1 MLSKSKIK
9 WINSL
14 ERKKNRDKENVFV
27 AEGVKIVT
35 DLLPFFKCRF
45 LAVTQSEVSDK
56 FSKYTDEIEV
66 ISQDEYRKI
75 TFQKSPQGVLAVLE
89 MPEYKIDYP
98 KLTMN
103 LSLAL
108 EDIQDPGNLGTIIRI
123 ADWFG
128 IKDVF
133 CSPHTADIF
142 SPKSIQATMGAI
154 ARVRIHYVDL
164 ALFLDKIKDKI
175 PVYGTYMNGENI
187 YDLTLSDSGIIIMG
201 NEGNGISAEIEKLI
215 TRKIAVPTFPEDSIA
230 SESLNVATAT
240 AIVAA
245 EFRRRTHS
253 K

>member
-75 TFQKSPQGVLAVLE
+75 TFQKSPQGVLDVLE

-98 KLTMN
+98 
-103 LSLAL
+103 
-108 EDIQDPGNLGTIIRI
+108 
-123 ADWFG
+123 
-128 IKDVF
+128 
-133 CSPHTADIF
+133 
-142 SPKSIQATMGAI
+142 
-154 ARVRIHYVDL
+154 
-164 ALFLDKIKDKI
+164 
-175 PVYGTYMNGENI
+175 
-187 YDLTLSDSGIIIMG
+187 
-201 NEGNGISAEIEKLI
+201 
-215 TRKIAVPTFPEDSIA
+215 
-230 SESLNVATAT
+230 
-240 AIVAA
+240 
-245 EFRRRTHS
+245 
-253 K
+253 